1 MCRNTL
7 CTARYLGYSVA
18 AAMVLFSLVHI
29 IVLAA
34 CNTGNPADYAAPAVF
49 LASGFLMLLG
59 IHLRK
64 SLLYIPV
71 MILFCLA
78 LIGHIVLIVHYSLT
92 GELKTIHDLVKLG
105 YNDNIDEEIRT
116 IINDNIMDPT
126 TVPGEIETFW
136 VEFGPTIQLGFTVI
150 AVFVYI
156 IGLVLFCF
164 LYFD

>member
-1 MCRNTL
+1 
-7 CTARYLGYSVA
+7 
-18 AAMVLFSLVHI
+18 
-29 IVLAA
+29 
-34 CNTGNPADYAAPAVF
+34 
-49 LASGFLMLLG
+49 MLLG

-78 LIGHIVLIVHYSLT
+78 LIGHIVLLVHYSLT

-105 YNDNIDEEIRT
+105 YNDNIDEDIRT

-136 VEFGPTIQLGFTVI
+136 VEFGPTIQLCFTVI
-150 AVFVYI
+150 SVFVYI
-156 IGLVLFCF
+156 IGLVFLCF
-164 LYFD
+164 LFFD